1 MTRQQAALA
10 LDTRPDADDQDSF
23 AIWSVK
29 DSFLRYIARL
39 PDGVCEASDDVRRVG
54 GGQFV
59 LPGRIAVTD
68 TIVWTSPATLRFR
81 AHGGLLSV
89 ALRDLRLEIG
99 PASGELSIGP
109 QGDRGDRIRLARAGV
124 RRRSASALQV
134 DLALTIDGAGVF
146 GDNYPA
152 SEPLDPIH
160 LTAES
165 LPWPADDNPP
175 LPPSQQN
182 G

>member
-1 MTRQQAALA
+1 MARQHTALA
-10 LDTRPDADDQDSF
+10 LDARPDADELDSF

-39 PDGVCEASDDVRRVG
+39 PDGVCEVSDDVRRVG

-68 TIVWTSPATLRFR
+68 TIVWTSSSTLRFQG
-81 AHGGLLSV
+81 HSGLLSIS
-89 ALRDLRLEIG
+89 LRDLRLEIG
-99 PASGELSIGP
+99 PASGALFVAA
-109 QGDRGDRIRLARAGV
+109 GDGRGDPIRLAQAVV
-124 RRRSASALQV
+124 RRRTASALLV
-134 DLALTIDGAGVF
+134 ELALTIDGAGVF

-165 LPWPADDNPP
+165 LP
-175 LPPSQQN
+175 
-182 G
+182 